1 MKKINEEEKNIGKK
15 REIEAVVT
23 SNSMQKTVKVRVD
36 TLESHPIYKKRIKR
50 KKVYFAHTE
59 EELSVGDK
67 VVIRESRPISK
78 NVKWVVVN
86 KVEGKEE

>member
-1 MKKINEEEKNIGKK
+1 MKKINKEEKNIGRK

-36 TLESHPIYKKRIKR
+36 TLESHPVYKKRIKR

-59 EELSVGDK
+59 DELNVGDK

>member
-1 MKKINEEEKNIGKK
+1 M
-15 REIEAVVT
+15 
-23 SNSMQKTVKVRVD
+23 
-36 TLESHPIYKKRIKR
+36 
-50 KKVYFAHTE
+50 YFAHTE